1 MKATSNAADQA
12 TQAASDSQATAN
24 AKAIRHALYLHFCF
38 PPKDSLCI
46 PIAQSAR
53 TGEAGA
59 CSHAFSPPRC
69 PTASPAITAF
79 QRRIINGAQEDA
91 SSREHGFFILRLC
104 KALFSFRCCVRCSL
118 QAVQAALV
126 KDMMAKFAD
135 LQRIIQEQAAMIKT
149 LQNNGVP
156 PVPVSSSEPAQAT
169 CLAMVA
175 AHGF

>member
-38 PPKDSLCI
+38 PPVDSLCI

-79 QRRIINGAQEDA
+79 QRAHHQRSPRRRKQQRNTDSLSCVYI
-91 SSREHGFFILRLC
+91 RP
-104 KALFSFRCCVRCSL
+104 LFSFRCCVRCSL

-126 KDMMAKFAD
+126 KDMMAKFCRPPAHHPGAGCYD
-135 LQRIIQEQAAMIKT
+135 QGRCR
-149 LQNNGVP
+149 NNGVP
-156 PVPVSSSEPAQAT
+156 PVPRVK
-169 CLAMVA
+169 
-175 AHGF
+175 F